1 MEGPLCGPSRA
12 WANVTAMGWVRR
24 SAVTLALALGAVLAT
39 SVPGPS
45 GAGVGPAA
53 PVAAARSGCGSYR
66 PSGSTTLAFTVAG
79 RLRTVVVH
87 VPTAYTGTL
96 PVPLVLNLHGT
107 ASTASAQEALSGM
120 DATSD
125 AHGFLVAYPQ
135 GFIHSGS
142 GYDWNIPGQPLFGG
156 LKVPQGAPNDVK
168 FLTGLVS
175 LLSQRY
181 CVEATHVDA
190 TGFSGGARMA
200 SQLACD
206 ASSVFAA
213 VGPVSGLRHPT
224 PCPATRP
231 VPVIAFHGTVDAID
245 PYEGKG
251 QAYWTYSVGEAADR
265 WAHQDGCD
273 SPGNQSNATGFELEQ
288 FAACAGGSAVELY
301 TLVGEGHEWPGGPR
315 LPKKLTRL
323 LGPQTFAVDANEL
336 MWSFFEAHPR
346 P

>member
-1 MEGPLCGPSRA
+1 
-12 WANVTAMGWVRR
+12 MGWVGR
-24 SAVTLALALGAVLAT
+24 STATLVALGAFLAT
-39 SVPGPS
+39 SIPGPC
-45 GAGVGPAA
+45 GAVTH
-53 PVAAARSGCGSYR
+53 PVAPLTSVRSGCGSTR
-66 PSGSTTLAFTVAG
+66 PSGSTTLQFTVAG
-79 RLRTVVVH
+79 RPRTVVVH
-87 VPTAYTGTL
+87 VPTAYTGTV

-135 GFIHSGS
+135 GFIRSGS
-142 GYDWNIPGQPLFGG
+142 GYDWNVPGQPLFGG
-156 LKVPQGAPNDVK
+156 LKVPKGAPNDVT
-168 FLTGLVS
+168 FLTALVS

-181 CVEATHVDA
+181 CVDATHVDA

-213 VGPVSGLRHPT
+213 VGPVSGLRHST

-231 VPVIAFHGTVDAID
+231 VPVIAFHGTADPID
-245 PYEGKG
+245 PYGGKG
-251 QAYWTYSVGEAADR
+251 QPYWTYSVGEAAAR
-265 WAHQDGCD
+265 WAHQDGCG
-273 SPGNQSNATGFELEQ
+273 STANQSNAPGFVLEQ
-288 FAACAGGSAVELY
+288 FTACAGGSAVELY

-315 LPKKLTRL
+315 LPKKLTHL